1 MKDKWGQR
9 LFRAGGLMLV
19 LLGLVHTLSLIRDPV
34 PANETERQLFDL
46 MNTYRF
52 NLMGSMRSMSD
63 LMRGFS
69 MSFTVASIGLG
80 TLDLILARERAGLLK
95 RIALVNV
102 IWLAALVG
110 IALRYFFAVP
120 LSFQVGT
127 LVLFVAAWFTL
138 PAEGTR

>member
-9 LFRAGGLMLV
+9 LFRAGGVMLV

-69 MSFTVASIGLG
+69 MAFTVASIGLG
-80 TLDLILARERAGLLK
+80 TLDLILARERVGLLK
-95 RIALVNV
+95 HIALVNV
-102 IWLAALVG
+102 IWMAALAG
-110 IALRYFFAVP
+110 IAWRYFFAAP
-120 LSFQVGT
+120 LSFQVVT

>member
-1 MKDKWGQR
+1 
-9 LFRAGGLMLV
+9 MLV

-69 MSFTVASIGLG
+69 MAFTVASIGLG
-80 TLDLILARERAGLLK
+80 TLDLILARERVGLLK

-102 IWLAALVG
+102 IWMAALVG
-110 IALRYFFAVP
+110 IALRYFFAAP
-120 LSFQVGT
+120 LSFQVVT
-127 LVLFVAAWFTL
+127 LVLFVAAWCTL

>member
-9 LFRAGGLMLV
+9 LFRAGGVMLV

-69 MSFTVASIGLG
+69 MAFTVASIGLG
-80 TLDLILARERAGLLK
+80 TLDLILARERVGLLK

-102 IWLAALVG
+102 IWMAALVG
-110 IALRYFFAVP
+110 IALRYFFAAP
-120 LSFQVGT
+120 LSFQVVT

>member
-1 MKDKWGQR
+1 
-9 LFRAGGLMLV
+9 MLV
-19 LLGLVHTLSLIRDPV
+19 LLGLVHTLSLIHDPV

-69 MSFTVASIGLG
+69 MAFTVASIGLG
-80 TLDLILARERAGLLK
+80 TLDLILARERVGLLK

-110 IALRYFFAVP
+110 IALRYFFAAP
-120 LSFQVGT
+120 LSFQVVT